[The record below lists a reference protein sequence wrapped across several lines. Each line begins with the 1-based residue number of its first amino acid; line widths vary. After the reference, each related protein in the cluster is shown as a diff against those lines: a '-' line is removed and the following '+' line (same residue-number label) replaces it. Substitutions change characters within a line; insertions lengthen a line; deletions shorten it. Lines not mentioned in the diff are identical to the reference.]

1 VTFED
6 QQFETS
12 NPNNPFYQA
21 MAEQNQQQQVQPQP
35 TAAQLDL
42 AQPSADPAV
51 AVPRGRLLGKR
62 RVRVRDSYVGI
73 ARDCL
78 GPTWGKRMVHC
89 AQLIELLMTCILYV
103 VVCGD
108 LLVNISSMNF
118 ALSYFFG

>member
-1 VTFED
+1 ME
-6 QQFETS
+6 
-12 NPNNPFYQA
+12 
-21 MAEQNQQQQVQPQP
+21 EQNQQQQPP
-35 TAAQLDL
+35 AAAQLEP
-42 AQPSADPAV
+42 AQPGADPA
-51 AVPRGRLLGKR
+51 AAPPPRGRLLGKR

-108 LLVNISSMNF
+108 LLVIF
-118 ALSYFFG
+118 PSYFTKNRTEWRELDCFFLMI